1 MTPQNDFYSC
11 CIDEIA
17 LEGLDGITLQAL
29 WVRLQLRPNFPLS
42 LDSKSKA
49 FIWSALVPE
58 TRLSFYELQEPRMDL
73 VIYDRYK
80 NVDPN
85 TGYVVEPNVLP
96 PDPYPYKLV
105 NKNGQLGSCCAFDTR
120 KDVSDEVRQ
129 SSLNLDDAVA
139 RWGNRLV
146 IVADQITRER
156 ALIGPNNSITDLD
169 LSEVKYCIMERI
181 GRSRYLGQTTQG
193 KLDLRVLN
201 LTHATMFIMRKQLVQ
216 RNLIT
221 KQDFCL
227 KMEGGGSRVGFLLHL
242 PRFFVEVKTKSQIMA
257 RELCALLDSKPNKRE
272 ESSKL
277 FNELGLTA
285 TAAKKLMYGPAAKY
299 VARHTVP
306 YSEFYPNSPHEECY
320 TKNNK
325 PRNVRICELIR
336 PYEEEEEEEDL
347 EGYIADK
354 STGLFF
360 HPQKY
365 TYDRPRLNQALKEVY
380 KTGTAGMTSR
390 ELSAALMTTR
400 LEVRNLQK
408 GLMRRQLVVPYRED
422 VGKQRVIRYFCP
434 EYATKSE
441 MHKKIVAEKKRMLEQ
456 PRVDPPPAKKQ
467 KTDASSLSKSL
478 AAAEVQEATKEAP
491 EKVET
496 TESAAKKAETPA
508 VAKQLPVGTSTARE
522 ELKEA
527 EKGIDTPSCSAS
539 NDSLHDSTADAPE
552 VEQPTITIETD
563 GVCFFPKVKPQGTIG
578 FPTLSEV
585 MNRKPLQKL
594 LPSYKML
601 MRANR
606 IIEYLKAEKVVT
618 DFNKLQKALQ
628 KAEEEE
634 GSTTKLDRVSLGRLV
649 SKLCNG
655 GYLKTIHTVLRLG
668 QNVRD
673 LKLIC
678 MPSVTKDD
686 EIVKA
691 TIEQAKFKYFQAT
704 PKEPKKPECSPA
716 PEPSTCSKM
725 TYNPAMGR
733 YYGAQ
738 PKFRRM
744 HLCYAFMHYLLYSY
758 DGVAQERLS
767 DDPTTPTQYQKAV
780 SWKMFVPP
788 LSNSPSTPN
797 GWVLF
802 ADILLSLPLSL
813 FVKIASSIK
822 HKIEGLEEY
831 LHDKIKCHYLV
842 RSLPVKLR
850 NALLFARRYI
860 YSIHE
865 TVKRLA
871 FVGMVTFGPQRL
883 KEKDQVYL
891 FLHRNLRI
899 KDTKI
904 SHPGYHQVSTDIEY
918 PVKHFFLE
926 TQQDVDHF
934 WLEVENTCI
943 CTPLGMPQSIQGQ
956 TIELQNLYKKPAMI
970 EACRNREFGEEQD
983 NGTVPGDQLGAA
995 GFDSALFAHLKRN
1008 WACATPMPAK
1018 LSTSAA
1024 ESRKPNPKGAKPL
1037 QRLLSYLDRA
1047 SKNTGANPPQ
1057 KQSQKRVQDAISRM
1071 SVYYPKQPDGKPLAV
1086 PVVKGAKKAADH
1098 QPKKKALQR
1107 KKSDITVRVVQP
1119 RKRLNVRRPYYDD
1132 KDKAALKEMKTMRVS
1147 WSSQEDI
1154 VLLMCKVCSWFLD
1167 RHLDK
1172 MVVPFTVI
1180 RDILNERF
1188 PELSKDKTSRA
1199 CQRRLRFMLMN
1210 PATKANA
1217 SVFLCEAQQDQTLVE
1232 MFHGPKPVKSDEKQ
1246 WLTMF
1251 RTVLDHLMKK
1261 FSKSSEERHRE
1272 VTLPNSFDEL
1282 KNRYEII
1289 VSGQV
1294 EMDSWSYTEPQNLVD
1309 IHFSSVAIVILA
1321 SLAADDGKSNW
1332 SLILYKIYEQYPD
1345 NLVRSVTARLRH
1357 NGVIC
1362 RKHPNAKKLFISLN
1376 LSMLPFTLSR
1386 KFQFDMTRRYSPQ
1399 HITSM
1404 GKLLLELLA
1413 KRRSGEPYS
1422 FHDGI
1427 EPAYA
1432 PLLFTLLLMNKLS
1445 YNMEVPQAIVEYDCS
1460 MAAGSM
1466 HLRKPEGRKAEPTA
1480 SEAEE
1485 PLGSNS
1491 TLCDKAKSLN
1501 FVTAGGNA
1509 KTSRSFLYMLRQDMT
1524 KALQYNHLRP
1534 QDYVVIKSC
1543 KLDFSLTDEDLIPG
1557 WTLEDPTDK
1566 SYALKVRNPLYDKII
1581 QEQRACYSL
1590 SAVSHSWTA
1599 EGIAD
1604 AYKQEGKAPEDAQLG
1619 TEIYYFILKKEQLGV
1634 TYAQL
1639 SEALNS
1645 AMDSVTLNS
1654 HLDFLV
1660 ERKIILRIGVTCIR
1674 YVALQHCKPWV
1685 IRSFKIPKEMRA
1697 YTSTLGEQEHVLRAK
1712 VRKVA
1717 ETDQLKVTSN
1727 TGGRSE
1733 NAAEGGADTGGTTAE
1748 GAPGSTGSEPS
1759 SSCSLEN
1766 AGKENSCASTV
1777 SKDDK
1782 SEIGWKNTNSR
1793 RTRDSNSSCLKR
1805 TYYEAMTKNINVENF
1820 EKIMYIPRLWRK
1832 PDGTL
1837 NRPVFFQL
1845 LSAVLSYILDN
1856 PGVTEDLLRSNFSR
1870 QIEPCVLTLDMLRI
1884 LQQMGCIRRF
1894 FMRMDTAAKCS
1905 LFSKRRQLVICERY
1919 CPGDIVCYDGTLEA
1933 LVNFT
1938 AFSVYFQK

>member
-1 MTPQNDFYSC
+1 MTSQTDFYSC
-11 CIDEIA
+11 CVDEIA

-58 TRLSFYELQEPRMDL
+58 TRLSFYALKEPRMDL

-80 NVDPN
+80 HVDPN

-120 KDVSDEVRQ
+120 KDVSDEVRR
-129 SSLNLDDAVA
+129 SSLILDDVVA
-139 RWGNRLV
+139 KWGNRLV
-146 IVADQITRER
+146 IVADQMTRER
-156 ALIGPNNSITDLD
+156 ALIGPNNTIADLD
-169 LSEVKYCIMERI
+169 LSEMKYCILERI

-193 KLDLRVLN
+193 QLDLRVMN
-201 LTHATMFIMRKQLVQ
+201 ITHASMFIMRKQLVQ

-227 KMEGGGSRVGFLLHL
+227 KTESGGSKVGFLLHL
-242 PRFFVEVKTKSQIMA
+242 PRFFVEVKTKRQIMA

-272 ESSKL
+272 ETSKL
-277 FNELGLTA
+277 FNELGLTPA
-285 TAAKKLMYGPAAKY
+285 AAKKLMYGPASKY
-299 VARHTVP
+299 VARHAVP
-306 YSEFYPNSPHEECY
+306 YSEFYPNSPREEWY

-325 PRNVRICELIR
+325 PRNVRICELVR
-336 PYEEEEEEEDL
+336 PYEEEEEEEDV
-347 EGYIADK
+347 EGYNADK

-365 TYDRPRLNQALKEVY
+365 TYDRPRLSQAYKEVY
-380 KTGTAGMTSR
+380 KTGTAGMTLR
-390 ELSAALMTTR
+390 ELSAALMATR

-408 GLMRRQLVVPYRED
+408 GLMKRQLVVPYRED

-434 EYATKSE
+434 EFATKSE
-441 MHKKIVAEKKRMLEQ
+441 MHKKILAEKKRMLEQ
-456 PRVDPPPAKKQ
+456 PRVEPPPAKKR
-467 KTDASSLSKSL
+467 KTDTSSLSKSL
-478 AAAEVQEATKEAP
+478 EAAEVQEVTKAEEEV
-491 EKVET
+491 EK
-496 TESAAKKAETPA
+496 TESAAKKAGTAA
-508 VAKQLPVGTSTARE
+508 VIKQPPVGTCTTRE
-522 ELKEA
+522 VPKEA
-527 EKGIDTPSCSAS
+527 EKGIDTLPSCSTS
-539 NDSLHDSTADAPE
+539 SDSLHDSSADTLE
-552 VEQPTITIETD
+552 VEQPTITVETNSA
-563 GVCFFPKVKPQGTIG
+563 CFFRKVKPQATIS

-585 MNRKPLQKL
+585 TDRKPLQKL
-594 LPSYKML
+594 LPSYRML
-601 MRANR
+601 TRANR
-606 IIEYLKAEKVVT
+606 ILEYIKAETVVT
-618 DFNKLQKALQ
+618 DLSKLQKALQ

-634 GSTTKLDRVSLGRLV
+634 GSTTKLDRVSLRRLL

-691 TIEQAKFKYFQAT
+691 AIEQAKFKYFQAT

-716 PEPSTCSKM
+716 PEASTCSKM

-758 DGVAQERLS
+758 DGVLQERLS
-767 DDPTTPTQYQKAV
+767 DDPSTPAQYQKDV

-831 LHDKIKCHYLV
+831 LHDKIKCHYLI

-891 FLHRNLRI
+891 FLHRNLCI

-983 NGTVPGDQLGAA
+983 NGIVPGDQLGAA

-1008 WACATPMPAK
+1008 WACASPMPAK

-1047 SKNTGANPPQ
+1047 SKNTGSSPPQ
-1057 KQSQKRVQDAISRM
+1057 KQSQKRVRDAISRM
-1071 SVYYPKQPDGKPLAV
+1071 SVYYPKQPDGEPLAV
-1086 PVVKGAKKAADH
+1086 PVVKGAKKADEH
-1098 QPKKKALQR
+1098 QPRRKAPQR

-1119 RKRLNVRRPYYDD
+1119 RKRHNVRRPYYDD
-1132 KDKAALKEMKTMRVS
+1132 KDQAALKEMKTMRVS

-1199 CQRRLRFMLMN
+1199 CQRRLRFMLLN
-1210 PATKANA
+1210 PATKVNA
-1217 SVFLCEAQQDQTLVE
+1217 SVFLCEAQQDQKLVE

-1246 WLTMF
+1246 WLSMF
-1251 RTVLDHLMKK
+1251 RTVLDHLMQK

-1282 KNRYEII
+1282 KDRYEII

-1294 EMDSWSYTEPQNLVD
+1294 EMDSWSYTEPHNLVD
-1309 IHFSSVAIVILA
+1309 IHFSSVAIVILS

-1332 SLILYKIYEQYPD
+1332 SLMLYKIYEQYPD

-1376 LSMLPFTLSR
+1376 LSMLPFTLSN

-1399 HITSM
+1399 HITLM
-1404 GKLLLELLA
+1404 GKFLLELLT
-1413 KRRSGEPYS
+1413 KRRSGEPCS

-1432 PLLFTLLLMNKLS
+1432 PLLFTLQLMNKLS
-1445 YNMEVPQAIVEYDCS
+1445 YTMEVPQAIVEYDCS
-1460 MAAGSM
+1460 MTAGKT
-1466 HLRKPEGRKAEPTA
+1466 HLRKPEPTA
-1480 SEAEE
+1480 SLAEE
-1485 PLGSNS
+1485 PLGSNT
-1491 TLCDKAKSLN
+1491 TLSDKAKSLN
-1501 FVTAGGNA
+1501 FVTSGCNA

-1524 KALQYNHLRP
+1524 KALQYNYLRP
-1534 QDYVVIKSC
+1534 QDYIVIKSC
-1543 KLDFSLTDEDLIPG
+1543 KLNFSLTDEDLIPG

-1566 SYALKVRNPLYDKII
+1566 SYALKVRNSLYDKIV

-1590 SAVSHSWTA
+1590 SAVSHCWTG

-1639 SEALNS
+1639 CEALNS
-1645 AMDSVTLNS
+1645 AMDSMTLNS

-1660 ERKIILRIGVTCIR
+1660 EKKMILRIGVTCIR

-1685 IRSFKIPKEMRA
+1685 IRTFKIPKEMRA
-1697 YTSTLGEQEHVLRAK
+1697 YTCTLGEQEHVLRAK
-1712 VRKVA
+1712 VKKVA
-1717 ETDQLKVTSN
+1717 VTDQLKPTADTS
-1727 TGGRSE
+1727 GRSE
-1733 NAAEGGADTGGTTAE
+1733 NAAEGSTDAGGTTAE
-1748 GAPGSTGSEPS
+1748 GAPGSTGPEPS
-1759 SSCSLEN
+1759 SSCTLKS
-1766 AGKENSCASTV
+1766 AGKESSSASSV
-1777 SKDDK
+1777 SKDER
-1782 SEIGWKNTNSR
+1782 SEIGWKNANSR

-1856 PGVTEDLLRSNFSR
+1856 PGVTEDQFRANFSR
-1870 QIEPCVLTLDMLRI
+1870 QIEPCVQTLDMLRI
-1884 LQQMGCIRRF
+1884 LEQMGCIRRF

-1905 LFSKRRQLVICERY
+1905 LFSKRRQLVICDKY

-1938 AFSVYFQK
+1938 AFSVHFQK

>member
-1 MTPQNDFYSC
+1 
-11 CIDEIA
+11 
-17 LEGLDGITLQAL
+17 
-29 WVRLQLRPNFPLS
+29 
-42 LDSKSKA
+42 
-49 FIWSALVPE
+49 
-58 TRLSFYELQEPRMDL
+58 MDL

-169 LSEVKYCIMERI
+169 LSE
-181 GRSRYLGQTTQG
+181 
-193 KLDLRVLN
+193 
-201 LTHATMFIMRKQLVQ
+201 
-216 RNLIT
+216 
-221 KQDFCL
+221 
-227 KMEGGGSRVGFLLHL
+227 
-242 PRFFVEVKTKSQIMA
+242 
-257 RELCALLDSKPNKRE
+257 
-272 ESSKL
+272 
-277 FNELGLTA
+277 
-285 TAAKKLMYGPAAKY
+285 
-299 VARHTVP
+299 
-306 YSEFYPNSPHEECY
+306 
-320 TKNNK
+320 
-325 PRNVRICELIR
+325 
-336 PYEEEEEEEDL
+336 
-347 EGYIADK
+347 
-354 STGLFF
+354 
-360 HPQKY
+360 
-365 TYDRPRLNQALKEVY
+365 
-380 KTGTAGMTSR
+380 
-390 ELSAALMTTR
+390 
-400 LEVRNLQK
+400 
-408 GLMRRQLVVPYRED
+408 
-422 VGKQRVIRYFCP
+422 
-434 EYATKSE
+434 
-441 MHKKIVAEKKRMLEQ
+441 
-456 PRVDPPPAKKQ
+456 
-467 KTDASSLSKSL
+467 
-478 AAAEVQEATKEAP
+478 
-491 EKVET
+491 
-496 TESAAKKAETPA
+496 
-508 VAKQLPVGTSTARE
+508 
-522 ELKEA
+522 
-527 EKGIDTPSCSAS
+527 
-539 NDSLHDSTADAPE
+539 
-552 VEQPTITIETD
+552 
-563 GVCFFPKVKPQGTIG
+563 
-578 FPTLSEV
+578 
-585 MNRKPLQKL
+585 
-594 LPSYKML
+594 
-601 MRANR
+601 
-606 IIEYLKAEKVVT
+606 
-618 DFNKLQKALQ
+618 KALQ

-725 TYNPAMGR
+725 TYNPAIGR

-1057 KQSQKRVQDAISRM
+1057 KQSQKRVRDAISRM

-1272 VTLPNSFDEL
+1272 VSLPNSFDEL

-1289 VSGQV
+1289 L
-1294 EMDSWSYTEPQNLVD
+1294 SYT
-1309 IHFSSVAIVILA
+1309 
-1321 SLAADDGKSNW
+1321 
-1332 SLILYKIYEQYPD
+1332 
-1345 NLVRSVTARLRH
+1345 
-1357 NGVIC
+1357 
-1362 RKHPNAKKLFISLN
+1362 
-1376 LSMLPFTLSR
+1376 
-1386 KFQFDMTRRYSPQ
+1386 
-1399 HITSM
+1399 
-1404 GKLLLELLA
+1404 
-1413 KRRSGEPYS
+1413 
-1422 FHDGI
+1422 
-1427 EPAYA
+1427 
-1432 PLLFTLLLMNKLS
+1432 
-1445 YNMEVPQAIVEYDCS
+1445 MEVPQAIVEYDCS

-1639 SEALNS
+1639 CEALNS